1 MLGRLLF
8 LNSRRDSVFK
18 KKQKKIKK
26 STKPKQPKT
35 KDFVIFFHNH
45 WKEANTAARELLL
58 KATGLSSSPCCSSL
72 EDQQKEWSWELPR
85 VYFLSQDLSLPV
97 SSMCLYSEHRFKDQS
112 AKKKE
117 NKGDFLSPDCCRLPW
132 PTLALKPIP
141 GIAPAWFSLHLQ
153 VLVNKNFLKQRQ
165 LLYLPCVWILRISL
179 DSLLSSLQTSRTARS
194 QRRLQKQ
201 FKKLFSNQHW
211 LFFLDSF
218 NNTASKQ
225 VPSFELPG
233 GLL

>member
-1 MLGRLLF
+1 MANFF
-8 LNSRRDSVFK
+8 L
-18 KKQKKIKK
+18 
-26 STKPKQPKT
+26 
-35 KDFVIFFHNH
+35 NH
-45 WKEANTAARELLL
+45 WKKVTIVSRELLL
-58 KATGLSSSPCCSSL
+58 KPTGLSPSPHCSSL
-72 EDQQKEWSWELPR
+72 DNQQKKWSWELSR
-85 VYFLSQDLSLPV
+85 VYFLSQDLSLPI
-97 SSMCLYSEHRFKDQS
+97 SSTCLYSEHRFEDQS

-117 NKGDFLSPDCCRLPW
+117 KKGDFLSPDSCRLPW

-141 GIAPAWFSLHLQ
+141 GIAPAWFWLHLRL
-153 VLVNKNFLKQRQ
+153 LVNKNFLKQRQ
-165 LLYLPCVWILRISL
+165 LLYLPWVWILWISL

-218 NNTASKQ
+218 NNTATKQ